1 MNAQTLYARIKNG
14 LHRGSTIN
22 GVYPLFEP
30 PRFTTG
36 ARKLI
41 LRIVSSPVTLPFL
54 VPTPQISIVQGTTI
68 EFFKDMACSI
78 PATDTEVK
86 NYASPIIARE
96 IAASATTLQST
107 TDPLLAS
114 RLGTQLTELAQA
126 ASMVPGMASIE
137 DLWNDPESKL
147 RSLETDEEA
156 IARIKSSFEE
166 MEDIVS
172 CVSEGIIKGLIV
184 AGPPGVGKSHGIYEC
199 LRYYDGFGKLIDSKT
214 VTYVSGKTTPLAL
227 YMSLWE
233 SRGSDQ
239 LVVYDDCDSVLW
251 EEDSQNILK
260 AALDSRDVRRITWNT
275 TSRVLDKADIPNS
288 FDFAGRIIF
297 ITNINFARMRD
308 SKVKAHLDAIRS
320 RCHYFNL
327 SMGSARD
334 VILRIKY
341 MIAEGMLE
349 KYEFAPELV
358 EEITDFI
365 EHNQSDLEELS
376 LRMVTKIADLA
387 KGRPGRWQRLA
398 RTTCMRQSAQFKHM
412 LDAKT
417 AAIDI
422 ANAEQAATE

>member
-22 GVYPLFEP
+22 GVYPLYEA
-30 PRFTTG
+30 PRFTG
-36 ARKLI
+36 AQRLVV
-41 LRIVSSPVTLPFL
+41 RIISSPIVAPFL
-54 VPTPQISIVQGTTI
+54 VATPKINIIQGTTTI
-68 EFFKDMACSI
+68 EFFKDAACSI
-78 PATDTEVK
+78 PATDADVK

-96 IAASATTLQST
+96 IAVSATTLQNT
-107 TDPLLAS
+107 TDPLLAT

-126 ASMVPGMASIE
+126 ASLVPGMASIE

-358 EEITDFI
+358 NEITNFI
-365 EHNQSDLEELS
+365 EHNQNDLEELS

-387 KGRPGRWQRLA
+387 KGRPDRWQRLA
-398 RTTCMRQSAQFKHM
+398 RTTCMQQSARFKHM

-417 AAIDI
+417 ASDA